1 MRGEPEGLMM
11 CDLKTMRFE
20 CDILIDA
27 MKNDKAYELDRLKL
41 IMANLQQSIA
51 TLEGEAK
58 GIAWTGS
65 HGGEG

>member
-1 MRGEPEGLMM
+1 MRGNPEGLMR

-27 MKNDKAYELDRLKL
+27 MENDKAYELDRLKEV
-41 IMANLQQSIA
+41 MANLQQSIE

-58 GIAWTGS
+58 EVA
-65 HGGEG
+65 